1 MKKKEF
7 LREMNIKEWKTKI
20 GKKNIES
27 LTKWTKSDL
36 YSSKILEFFKKN

>member
-20 GKKNIES
+20 GKKNNES

-36 YSSKILEFFKKN
+36 YSSKILEFF

>member
-20 GKKNIES
+20 GKKKNIES

-36 YSSKILEFFKKN
+36 YSSKILEFF